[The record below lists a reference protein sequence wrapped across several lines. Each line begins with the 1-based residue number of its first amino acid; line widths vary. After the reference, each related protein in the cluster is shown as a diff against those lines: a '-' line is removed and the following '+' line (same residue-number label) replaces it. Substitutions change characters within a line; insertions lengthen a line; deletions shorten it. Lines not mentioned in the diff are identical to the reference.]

1 MVVKWN
7 WEQKVIEIGVFNSQ
21 LLVILGQ
28 LEVGASITAW
38 FGIGY
43 GIETPA
49 G

>member
-21 LLVILGQ
+21 LLVILSQ
-28 LEVGASITAW
+28 LEVGASITARS
-38 FGIGY
+38 GIGY